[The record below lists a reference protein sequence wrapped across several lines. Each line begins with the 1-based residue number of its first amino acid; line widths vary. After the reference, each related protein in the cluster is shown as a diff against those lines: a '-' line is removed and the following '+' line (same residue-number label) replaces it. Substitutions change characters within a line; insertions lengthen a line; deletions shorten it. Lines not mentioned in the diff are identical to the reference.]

1 MFVLIYEYSRFISKY
16 LYNAIKQETDCEP
29 VVFSTFKEL
38 ETFIKK
44 DQDNVLCAILG
55 LVLPDGPNGEAADFC
70 IKNKIPTIVFTS
82 TINDDI
88 RDTLI
93 KKGVADY
100 VLKDSNDNF
109 DYVIK
114 CVKRLYKNK
123 NIKVLIVDDS
133 SVARKFMEDV
143 LSSHN
148 LKVLS
153 AKNSEE
159 ALLIL
164 DKNKDIRLMLVDENM
179 PGMRGADLVNTIRKS
194 FTKEQMAIIGIS
206 SYSNSILTVEFL
218 KRGAN
223 DFILKPFNREEF
235 CLRVMQNLEILEMI
249 ESQKVHATTDFLT
262 GLYNRRFL
270 FEAGEKL
277 LENAKRNNLNLSLAI
292 IDIDKFKNI
301 NDTYGHLFGDMVLK
315 TTAKLIKNRFRAGD
329 IVSRLGGDEFCFM
342 GIMGDEAI
350 NIFESLRKHI
360 SSCDFSDSEN
370 SINITISVGI
380 TLKKADSVESMIKK
394 ADEMLYKCK
403 NLGRNIVCA
412 DSL

>member
-1 MFVLIYEYSRFISKY
+1 LFVLIYEYSRFISKY

>member
-38 ETFIKK
+38 ESFIKK
-44 DQDNVLCAILG
+44 ERDNVLCAILG

>member
-1 MFVLIYEYSRFISKY
+1 LFVLIYEYSRFISKY

-38 ETFIKK
+38 ESFIKK
-44 DQDNVLCAILG
+44 ERDNVLCAILG